1 VDVQTSALLQST
13 LRQKTSIVVVNS
25 VTKENTVQIKQ
36 SILVN
41 TFRAIL
47 ASSALMMVFAAPAAV
62 AEVKIAVV
70 DVQAAI
76 LNSEEAKRLLAQI
89 QEEFKD
95 EEEKIRNIQT
105 EAAVLFERMQKD
117 AEVMSEAEKRR
128 VQQQIESKN
137 NDFVYNRQKLQ
148 RLIEERQQEL
158 FAGIDQKVQSAIEEL
173 VKSDDYDLIVPRQ
186 AALYVSEIY
195 NITRKVTEK
204 LNQMSARKN

>member
-1 VDVQTSALLQST
+1 M
-13 LRQKTSIVVVNS
+13 
-25 VTKENTVQIKQ
+25 QIKQ

-204 LNQMSARKN
+204 LNQMNARKN

>member
-1 VDVQTSALLQST
+1 
-13 LRQKTSIVVVNS
+13 
-25 VTKENTVQIKQ
+25 
-36 SILVN
+36 
-41 TFRAIL
+41 
-47 ASSALMMVFAAPAAV
+47 MMVFAAPAAV

-158 FAGIDQKVQSAIEEL
+158 FACIYQKVQSAIEEL

-204 LNQMSARKN
+204 LNQMNARKN

>member
-1 VDVQTSALLQST
+1 
-13 LRQKTSIVVVNS
+13 
-25 VTKENTVQIKQ
+25 
-36 SILVN
+36 
-41 TFRAIL
+41 
-47 ASSALMMVFAAPAAV
+47 MMVFAAPAAV

-158 FAGIDQKVQSAIEEL
+158 FACIYQKVQSAIEEL